1 MQAEA
6 LLTSAGT
13 PLAGD
18 RHQVPLL
25 LTPRLFGDDRG
36 FFFESW
42 NQRSF
47 ATTLGLAEEQAPAFV
62 QDNHSR
68 SSRGVLRGLHYQLP
82 PHPQGKLVRC
92 VLGEIF
98 DVAVDVRSSSTTF
111 GQWVGAVLSCE
122 HHQQLWVPEGF
133 AHGFLTLSEQAEVL
147 YKTTDF
153 WSKDC
158 EGAIRWD
165 DPQLAIVWPLDSL
178 GGIEPLL
185 AEKDANAPLL
195 AEALASGE
203 LFA

>member
-6 LLTSAGT
+6 LRTSAGIL
-13 PLAGD
+13 LAGD

-25 LTPRLFGDDRG
+25 LTPRVFGDDRG

-47 ATTLGLAEEQAPAFV
+47 ATALGLPLEQAPAFV

-92 VLGEIF
+92 IVGDIF
-98 DVAVDVRSSSTTF
+98 DVVVDIRRSSPTF
-111 GQWVGAVLSCE
+111 GQWVGAVVSAE
-122 HHQQLWVPEGF
+122 NQQQLWVPEGF
-133 AHGFLTLSEQAEVL
+133 AHGFLTLSVQAEVL

-153 WSKDC
+153 WDHEC
-158 EGAIRWD
+158 ERAIRWD
-165 DPQLAIVWPLDSL
+165 DPQVAIAWPMDSL

-185 AEKDANAPLL
+185 AEKDAAAPWL
-195 AEALASGE
+195 ADAQAAD
-203 LFA
+203 LFR

>member
-6 LLTSAGT
+6 LHTSAGI

-18 RHQVPLL
+18 RHQLPLL

-47 ATTLGLAEEQAPAFV
+47 ASALGLPLEQAPAFV

-82 PHPQGKLVRC
+82 PHPQGELVRC
-92 VLGEIF
+92 IVGDIF
-98 DVAVDVRSSSTTF
+98 DVAVDIRRSSPTF
-111 GQWVGAVLSCE
+111 GQWVGAVVSAE
-122 HHQQLWVPEGF
+122 NQQQLWVPEGF
-133 AHGFLTLSEQAEVL
+133 AHGFLTLSVQAEVL

-153 WSKDC
+153 WDQEC
-158 EGAIRWD
+158 ERAIRWD
-165 DPQLAIVWPLDSL
+165 DPQVAIAWPMDSL

-185 AEKDANAPLL
+185 AEKDAAAPWL
-195 AEALASGE
+195 ADAQAAD
-203 LFA
+203 LFR

>member
-6 LLTSAGT
+6 LRTSAGIL
-13 PLAGD
+13 LAGD

-25 LTPRLFGDDRG
+25 LTPRVFGDDRG

-47 ATTLGLAEEQAPAFV
+47 AAALGLPVEQAPAFV
-62 QDNHSR
+62 QDNHSS

-92 VLGEIF
+92 IVGDIF
-98 DVAVDVRSSSTTF
+98 DVVVDIRRSSPTF
-111 GQWVGAVLSCE
+111 GQWVGAVVSAE
-122 HHQQLWVPEGF
+122 NQQQLWVPEGF
-133 AHGFLTLSEQAEVL
+133 AHGFLTLSVQAEVL

-153 WSKDC
+153 WDQEC
-158 EGAIRWD
+158 ERAIRWD
-165 DPQLAIVWPLDSL
+165 DPQVAIAWPMDSL

-185 AEKDANAPLL
+185 AEKDAAAPWL
-195 AEALASGE
+195 ADAQAAD
-203 LFA
+203 LFR

>member
-6 LLTSAGT
+6 LTTASGVALQG
-13 PLAGD
+13 
-18 RHQVPLL
+18 PLL
-25 LTPRLFGDDRG
+25 LTPRVFGDERG

-42 NQRSF
+42 NQ
-47 ATTLGLAEEQAPAFV
+47 QAFNAAAGETCFV

-98 DVAVDVRSSSTTF
+98 DVVVDIRSGSASF
-111 GQWVGAVLSCE
+111 GQWVGAVLSADNK
-122 HHQQLWVPEGF
+122 QQLWVPAGF

-153 WSKDC
+153 WSREC
-158 EGAIRWD
+158 ERAIRWD
-165 DPQLAIVWPLDSL
+165 DPQLAIAWPLEVLAGD
-178 GGIEPLL
+178 EPQLS
-185 AEKDANAPLL
+185 EKDGAAPLL
-195 AEALASGE
+195 AALSPSD
-203 LFA
+203 LFS